1 MHKKTDAKMAELV
14 KRLRFLSP
22 SCGLE
27 EGKKGCGVNKISL
40 EHVDKC
46 YDRGVQVIEDLNL
59 DIREGSFTI
68 LLGPSGCG
76 KSTTLRMIAGLE
88 EASGGTLSINGEDM
102 KDVPP
107 GERDIAMVF
116 QNYAIYPTM
125 TVRGN
130 IEFGLKNAG
139 VPKAER
145 NRRIQEIGEITGLNG
160 YMKRKPN
167 ALSGGQR
174 QRVALA
180 RALVKNPQVFLM
192 DEPLSN
198 LDARLRAQLRTELIE
213 LHQKLG
219 TTFVYVTHDQAEAMS
234 MGSHIV
240 LMHEG
245 KIMQQGSPE
254 EIYRDPENVFT
265 AKFIG
270 TPPMN
275 VLETGCC
282 PASWKFPEQAVWA
295 GFRPEHVEFGETPDS
310 IMLEGNVLTR
320 EMLGAEILYKLDTPQ
335 GCIQARDYHTD
346 AHHQGHIR
354 VWVPRNSICFFD
366 KKEERL
372 RA

>member
-1 MHKKTDAKMAELV
+1 M
-14 KRLRFLSP
+14 
-22 SCGLE
+22 
-27 EGKKGCGVNKISL
+27 NKISL
-40 EHVDKC
+40 EHVDKV
-46 YDRGVQVIEDLNL
+46 YDKGVQVIEDLNL

-88 EASGGTLSINGEDM
+88 DVSGGKLSIDGEDM
-102 KDVPP
+102 KDVLP

-130 IEFGLKNAG
+130 IEFGLKNAKI
-139 VPKAER
+139 PKSER
-145 NRRIQEIGEITGLNG
+145 NRRIQEIGEITGLNE
-160 YMKRKPN
+160 YMNRKPA

-180 RALVKNPQVFLM
+180 RAMVKNPKVFLM

-198 LDARLRAQLRTELIE
+198 LDAKLRAQLRTELIE

-219 TTFVYVTHDQAEAMS
+219 STFVYVTHDQAEAMS
-234 MGSHIV
+234 MGTHII

-275 VLETGCC
+275 LIEAANCLAT
-282 PASWKFPEQAVWA
+282 WNFPEKASWA
-295 GFRPEHVEFGETPDS
+295 GFRPEHVEFQEIPDS
-310 IMLEGNVLTR
+310 IRMEGRVLTR
-320 EMLGAEILYKLDTPQ
+320 EMLGAEILYKIDTAF
-335 GCIQARDYHTD
+335 GCIHARDYHTD
-346 AHHQGHIR
+346 DRYQDNVVMWI
-354 VWVPRNSICFFD
+354 PRKEICFFD
-366 KKEERL
+366 RSENRM